1 MIIDRDA
8 AEEAIIGV
16 CGPCS
21 CGAGVATL
29 SFASLKHLH
38 GSKLHRF
45 NADPELFFDTCIVLT
60 TSCISTKVLDC
71 LDSFKKD
78 RVLTGPSFLRKTF
91 DGSHAE
97 ETECQRALAINGGGA
112 LLGEY

>member
-16 CGPCS
+16 CSPCS
-21 CGAGVATL
+21 WGAGVAAL

-38 GSKLHRF
+38 GSKLHKF
-45 NADPELFFDTCIVLT
+45 NELFFDTCIVLT